1 MPNNRLE
8 YLTENDWILISAR
21 AERRRY
27 APGKEIIQEG
37 ARGEAVYIIRK
48 GVASVVLGGAGGK
61 APVAQL
67 GPGEICGDMAFL
79 EKGKA
84 TASVIAD
91 EEVEVD
97 AIRAAELEGLF
108 ASFPGL
114 ASRFYRSLAV
124 VLARRLRVTSA
135 QLGSELRREGGS
147 VSPPAAAEPPRQ
159 R

>member
-8 YLTENDWILISAR
+8 YLTDNDWILVSAR

-27 APGKEIIQEG
+27 APGEALIQEG
-37 ARGEAVYIIRK
+37 ARGETVYIIRT
-48 GVASVVLGGAGGK
+48 GVASVVLAGAGGK

-67 GPGEICGDMAFL
+67 GPGDICGDMAFL

-84 TASVIAD
+84 TASVVA
-91 EEVEVD
+91 EEAVEAD
-97 AIRAAELEGLF
+97 AIRAAELESLF
-108 ASFPGL
+108 ESFPGL

-135 QLGSELRREGGS
+135 QLGSELRRGGRNA
-147 VSPPAAAEPPRQ
+147 SPPAATEPPR
-159 R
+159 